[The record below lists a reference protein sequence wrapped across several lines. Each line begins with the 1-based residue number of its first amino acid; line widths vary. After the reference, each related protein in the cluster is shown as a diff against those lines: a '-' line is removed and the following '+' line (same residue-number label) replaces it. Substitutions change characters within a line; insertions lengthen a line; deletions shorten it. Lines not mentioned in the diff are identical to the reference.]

1 MNNVHPIFQA
11 ALSPFA
17 PKSASAAR
25 LDELLVPCELD
36 ISVGQYAEPVF
47 ATPDADTVKRA
58 AAEVLE
64 KHVGEFDEAI
74 VRLMR
79 QQRGVTA

>member
-1 MNNVHPIFQA
+1 MRNVHPIFRA

-17 PKSASAAR
+17 PKPVSATR

-47 ATPDADTVKRA
+47 VTPDADTVKRA

-64 KHVGEFDEAI
+64 KHVGEFDDAI

-79 QQRGVTA
+79 QQRGEAA